1 MPEGDTIHHM
11 AARIREVLEGRIPE
25 EILMPHPRHR
35 ASPWP
40 ERLAGRE
47 VRAVD
52 PHGKHL
58 FLRFDGGLA
67 LHSHLRMT
75 GHWGVYRQGQRWGR
89 GRTRAWLVL
98 RCGGWGAVEL
108 GGPVREVVRDSRLRS
123 DRRRAGLGQDVL
135 AEHVDE
141 RRFRARLRSDDP
153 ARPIGDAL

>member
-40 ERLAGRE
+40 ERLAGRGGG
-47 VRAVD
+47 AVD
-52 PHGKHL
+52 APRKEL

-98 RCGGWGAVEL
+98 RWGGWEAVEV
-108 GGPVREVVRDSRLRS
+108 GGPVLGVGRE
-123 DRRRAGLGQDVL
+123 
-135 AEHVDE
+135 
-141 RRFRARLRSDDP
+141 AR
-153 ARPIGDAL
+153 